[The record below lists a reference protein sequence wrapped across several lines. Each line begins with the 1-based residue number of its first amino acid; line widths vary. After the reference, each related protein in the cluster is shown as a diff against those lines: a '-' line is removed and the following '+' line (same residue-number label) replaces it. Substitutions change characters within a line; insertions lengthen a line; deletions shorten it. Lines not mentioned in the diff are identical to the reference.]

1 MLNGILKNN
10 EQEKPVFCVR
20 EYVEITTAIHNGNRF
35 GKKSAKVI
43 KLIRKKNIPC
53 AEKTHLSYNKF

>member
-1 MLNGILKNN
+1 MLNGILKHN

-20 EYVEITTAIHNGNRF
+20 AYVETTTAIHNGNRF

-43 KLIRKKNIPC
+43 KLIRKKHSLCWKNSPF
-53 AEKTHLSYNKF
+53 LQ